1 MSEAMGGAGSSGY
14 PQSPDN
20 LQLMLEVAFVP
31 LAEVRAS
38 IDPTCI
44 PVRVR
49 GMPKS
54 SRGGGKSDRP

>member
-1 MSEAMGGAGSSGY
+1 MNRCCALIAVLESMLLARAIKIV
-14 PQSPDN
+14 
-20 LQLMLEVAFVP
+20 LQHYLP